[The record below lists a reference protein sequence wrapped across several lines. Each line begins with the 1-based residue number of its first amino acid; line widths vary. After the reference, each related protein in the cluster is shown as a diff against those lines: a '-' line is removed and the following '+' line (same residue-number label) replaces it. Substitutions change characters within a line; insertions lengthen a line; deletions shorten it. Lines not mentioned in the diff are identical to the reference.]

1 MFSSES
7 NIPYFARIETKENL
21 TGYAFSQYNVPEEGV
36 LVLLFENELRLELDS
51 PHFFKKVNI
60 DYHMVFCDLCLE
72 TTINLYS
79 HRVHF
84 LY

>member
-1 MFSSES
+1 MFSSGS
-7 NIPYFARIETKENL
+7 NIPYFARIETTENL
-21 TGYAFSQYNVPEEGV
+21 TGCAFSQYNVPEEGV
-36 LVLLFENELRLELDS
+36 LVLLFENELSKLDS

-72 TTINLYS
+72 TTINSYS